1 MAVRAWLNQLRNLG
15 KLERV
20 FVVLVLLALAGQWW
34 KPGSLLLLLV
44 QAAALITGLALL
56 WRFGIRVVRLAIWRL
71 RNRLMMAYLFIAVVP
86 MLMLAVLTLAG
97 AWAVSGQIAAYL
109 LSVEMDRR
117 IVQLKTVADSLG
129 RVAPAARIEA
139 IRRAGFVFRDRFP
152 GVEILVRDAGGNTVR
167 YPDDSVLPEPPSGHP
182 ESAGL
187 LIRERTFYLW
197 VHLGG
202 PRSEV
207 VISVPVTRVFLQGLV
222 PRLGDI
228 QLTPLGLRA
237 GELRGVEARL
247 HTPLP
252 EESAQ
257 AAMLAGGVPDP
268 VNLMDLPLKWG
279 VTLQAA
285 DWINPAQ
292 ARTVFLGVAT
302 RISGPLSVM
311 FSVDTS
317 STGPTMLIL
326 FTVATLIFL
335 LVEISSVWIGVNLS
349 RTITSAVHD
358 LYEATVRIREG
369 DLSHRI
375 QVNGNDQLAELGTSF
390 NIMAGNLQRLL
401 SSEKER
407 QRLQAELEIAR
418 EVQAQLHPKPIP
430 GLGRLKVASICNAAR
445 MVSGDYFDYQA
456 VSDSQLA
463 VVLGDVAGKGIS
475 AALLM
480 ATLQSAMRSQL
491 RHCMETAQA
500 AAVGMGGGYGAPKV
514 STAKL
519 VSNLNQQLYASTA
532 PEKYAT
538 FFFSVYDDSTE
549 VLTYTNAGH
558 LSPILVR
565 QGKAIYLDSNGMVVG
580 AFPFARYGESTI
592 KLESGDLLVF
602 YTDGIT
608 EPENAYGEQFGED
621 RLERFLIDNSDRSES
636 ELAALVVEEVVKWTA
651 SPELQDDMTMLVAR
665 KV

>member
-1 MAVRAWLNQLRNLG
+1 MAVRAWFDHLRNLG
-15 KLERV
+15 KLERA
-20 FVVLVLLALAGQWW
+20 FAILVLLALAGQWW
-34 KPGSLLLLLV
+34 KPGSLLLLV
-44 QAAALITGLALL
+44 FQAAVLVTGLSIF
-56 WRFGIRVVRLAIWRL
+56 WRYGIRAVRLAIWRL

-129 RVAPAARIEA
+129 RVAPQARIEA

-152 GVEILVRDAGGNTVR
+152 GVEIRVRDSGGNSVS
-167 YPDDSVLPEPPSGHP
+167 YPEDAVLSDPPSGHA
-182 ESAGL
+182 ETAGL

-197 VHLGG
+197 VHQGG

-228 QLTPLGLRA
+228 QLTPLGLRS
-237 GELRGVEARL
+237 GELRGIEARL
-247 HTPLP
+247 HAPLP
-252 EESAQ
+252 EESAL
-257 AAMLAGGVPDP
+257 AATLAGGVPEP
-268 VNLMDLPLKWG
+268 VNMMDLPLKWG
-279 VTLQAA
+279 VSLQAA
-285 DWINPAQ
+285 DWANPAQ

-335 LVEISSVWIGVNLS
+335 MVEISSVWIGVNLS

-375 QVNGNDQLAELGTSF
+375 QVTGNDQLAELGTSF
-390 NIMAGNLQRLL
+390 NIMAGNLQRLI
-401 SSEKER
+401 SAEKER

-445 MVSGDYFDYQA
+445 MVSGDYFDYQI

-463 VVLGDVAGKGIS
+463 IVLGDVAGKGIS

-491 RHCMETAQA
+491 RHCIETAQA
-500 AAVGMGGGYGAPKV
+500 AAVGQGSGYGAPKV

-538 FFFSVYDDSTE
+538 FFFSVYDDSSE

-558 LSPILVR
+558 LSPILIR
-565 QGKAIYLDSNGMVVG
+565 QGRALHLDSNGMVVG
-580 AFPFARYGESTI
+580 AFPFARYGESAI

-621 RLERFLIDNSDRSES
+621 RLEQLLIENSDRLES
-636 ELAALVVEEVVKWTA
+636 DLAALVVEEVVKWTA
-651 SPELQDDMTMLVAR
+651 SSELQDDMTMLIAR